1 MCQSRGGARRT
12 VLFALVLA
20 LSLMNLGIPS
30 AYAWT
35 DENPPAA
42 SQCVAV
48 DVNDAGTV
56 IENCTVSNVS
66 FAYVVP
72 SGSLSQLAPLS
83 RGRPL

>member
-1 MCQSRGGARRT
+1 MCQSRGGAWRA
-12 VLFALVLA
+12 VLFFLVLA

-48 DVNDAGTV
+48 DVDDASTV
-56 IENCTVSNVS
+56 IENCTVP
-66 FAYVVP
+66 AHLARLRGALGKPVP
-72 SGSLSQLAPLS
+72 EIRCQTCDL
-83 RGRPL
+83 